1 MQIAKWKSYGAQI
14 VVSKANVSNL
24 EETRSLLD
32 EANVLGPVAAI
43 FNLAA
48 VRMSFFFIP
57 ILVCGTCE
65 YVNLYRNI
73 LLFDTPSPS

>member
-48 VRMSFFFIP
+48 VRMSFFFYSDLSVWYLRICK
-57 ILVCGTCE
+57 LVQKHSS
-65 YVNLYRNI
+65 
-73 LLFDTPSPS
+73 F